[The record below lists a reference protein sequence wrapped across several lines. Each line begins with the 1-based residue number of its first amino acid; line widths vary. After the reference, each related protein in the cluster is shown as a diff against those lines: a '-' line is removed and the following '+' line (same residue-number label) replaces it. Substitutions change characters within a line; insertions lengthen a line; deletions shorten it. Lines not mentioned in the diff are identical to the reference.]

1 MTKNIPTSMHEV
13 TDQWLIDILSSQQAF
28 ADDPISSVDRQSV
41 GDGIGQV
48 GEFNKVVVTTESSKQ
63 TTLFLKLRAPIEGMH
78 AVALRYKM
86 YEKEVRFYN
95 ELAAQMD
102 VRTPEVYY
110 ADYDPETE
118 NVALLME
125 FLDGWHS
132 PDQITGASHNQTLAA
147 IKQLAAI
154 NAPYWNRTQD
164 LPWLPTMQ
172 TDYMQQTISDM
183 AACSDI
189 FFQRFGT
196 ELPISK
202 SDFDRIIESWPAV
215 LDGLSEGNLT
225 LTHYDYRVENMF
237 FSSDESEVAVI
248 DWQLIGAL
256 RAGWDL
262 AYLIG
267 TNIPSEQRR
276 ANEQQYIDLYLDCMR
291 DRGVNYSEAELRHD
305 MKWSLL
311 GLCSIAVI
319 GGANFDVSN
328 ERSFE
333 LFKVISIR
341 LFDAIAE
348 HEALSVIS

>member
-13 TDQWLIDILSSQQAF
+13 NDQWLIDILSSHQAF
-28 ADDPISSVDRQSV
+28 ADAPISSVDRQSV

-48 GEFNKVVVTTESSKQ
+48 GEFNKVVVTTESAKQ

-95 ELAAQMD
+95 ELAAFMD

-110 ADYDPETE
+110 ADYDPETD

-147 IKQLAAI
+147 IKQLGAI
-154 NAPYWNRTQD
+154 NAPYWNRTQE

-189 FFQRFGT
+189 FFQRFAGD
-196 ELPISK
+196 LPISK
-202 SDFDRIIESWPAV
+202 SDFYQIIESWPAI

-276 ANEQQYIDLYLDCMR
+276 ANEPQYIDLYLDCMR
-291 DRGVNYSEAELRHD
+291 DHGVNYSEAELRHD

-341 LFDAIAE
+341 LFEAIAE

>member
-13 TDQWLIDILSSQQAF
+13 TDQWLIDILSGQQAF

>member
-1 MTKNIPTSMHEV
+1 
-13 TDQWLIDILSSQQAF
+13 
-28 ADDPISSVDRQSV
+28 
-41 GDGIGQV
+41 
-48 GEFNKVVVTTESSKQ
+48 
-63 TTLFLKLRAPIEGMH
+63 
-78 AVALRYKM
+78 
-86 YEKEVRFYN
+86 
-95 ELAAQMD
+95 
-102 VRTPEVYY
+102 
-110 ADYDPETE
+110 
-118 NVALLME
+118 
-125 FLDGWHS
+125 
-132 PDQITGASHNQTLAA
+132 
-147 IKQLAAI
+147 
-154 NAPYWNRTQD
+154 
-164 LPWLPTMQ
+164 MQ

-202 SDFDRIIESWPAV
+202 SDFDRIIESWPAI

-267 TNIPSEQRR
+267 TNIPTEQRR

>member
-154 NAPYWNRTQD
+154 NTPYWNRTQD

-202 SDFDRIIESWPAV
+202 SDFDRIIESWPAI

-256 RAGWDL
+256 RACWDL

-341 LFDAIAE
+341 LFDAITE

>member
-1 MTKNIPTSMHEV
+1 MNWRHIWMFVRQRFITPTM
-13 TDQWLIDILSSQQAF
+13 I
-28 ADDPISSVDRQSV
+28 
-41 GDGIGQV
+41 
-48 GEFNKVVVTTESSKQ
+48 
-63 TTLFLKLRAPIEGMH
+63 
-78 AVALRYKM
+78 
-86 YEKEVRFYN
+86 
-95 ELAAQMD
+95 
-102 VRTPEVYY
+102 
-110 ADYDPETE
+110 PETE

-132 PDQITGASHNQTLAA
+132 PDQITGASHNQTLTAV
-147 IKQLAAI
+147 KQLGAI

-196 ELPISK
+196 ELPISN
-202 SDFDRIIESWPAV
+202 SDFNRIIESWPAI
-215 LDGLSEGNLT
+215 LDGLSDGHLT

-237 FSSDESEVAVI
+237 FSSDESAVAVI

-262 AYLIG
+262 AYLLG

-276 ANEQQYIDLYLDCMR
+276 TNEQQYIDLYLDCMR
-291 DRGVNYSEAELRHD
+291 DQGVNYSEAELRHD

-328 ERSFE
+328 ARSFE

-341 LFDAIAE
+341 LFDAIAD

>member
-154 NAPYWNRTQD
+154 NTPYWNRTQD

-202 SDFDRIIESWPAV
+202 SDFDRIIESWPAI

-333 LFKVISIR
+333 LFKVISMR

>member
-13 TDQWLIDILSSQQAF
+13 TDQWLIDILSSHQAF
-28 ADDPISSVDRQSV
+28 ADAPISSVDRQSV

-48 GEFNKVVVTTESSKQ
+48 GEFNKVVVTTESAKQ

-95 ELAAQMD
+95 ELAAHMD

-110 ADYDPETE
+110 ADYDPETD

-147 IKQLAAI
+147 IKQLGAI
-154 NAPYWNRTQD
+154 NAPYWNRTQE

-189 FFQRFGT
+189 FFQRFAGD
-196 ELPISK
+196 LPIAK
-202 SDFDRIIESWPAV
+202 SDFYQIIESWPAI

-291 DRGVNYSEAELRHD
+291 DHGVNYSEAELRHD

>member
-154 NAPYWNRTQD
+154 NTPYWNRTQD

-189 FFQRFGT
+189 FFQRFCT

-202 SDFDRIIESWPAV
+202 SDFDRIIESWPAI

-291 DRGVNYSEAELRHD
+291 DRGVDYSEAELRHD

-328 ERSFE
+328 PRSFE

-341 LFDAIAE
+341 LFDAIAD

>member
-63 TTLFLKLRAPIEGMH
+63 TILFLKLRAPIEGMH

-154 NAPYWNRTQD
+154 NTPYWNRTQD

-202 SDFDRIIESWPAV
+202 SDFDRIIESWPAI

-341 LFDAIAE
+341 LFDAITE

>member
-267 TNIPSEQRR
+267 TNIPTEQRR

-341 LFDAIAE
+341 LFDTIAE

>member
-13 TDQWLIDILSSQQAF
+13 TDQWLIDILSGQQAF

-202 SDFDRIIESWPAV
+202 SDFDRIIESWPAI

>member
-1 MTKNIPTSMHEV
+1 
-13 TDQWLIDILSSQQAF
+13 
-28 ADDPISSVDRQSV
+28 
-41 GDGIGQV
+41 
-48 GEFNKVVVTTESSKQ
+48 
-63 TTLFLKLRAPIEGMH
+63 
-78 AVALRYKM
+78 
-86 YEKEVRFYN
+86 
-95 ELAAQMD
+95 
-102 VRTPEVYY
+102 
-110 ADYDPETE
+110 
-118 NVALLME
+118 
-125 FLDGWHS
+125 
-132 PDQITGASHNQTLAA
+132 
-147 IKQLAAI
+147 
-154 NAPYWNRTQD
+154 
-164 LPWLPTMQ
+164 MQ

-189 FFQRFGT
+189 FFQRFAGD
-196 ELPISK
+196 LPISK
-202 SDFDRIIESWPAV
+202 SDFYQIIESWPAI

-291 DRGVNYSEAELRHD
+291 DHGVNYSEAELRHD

>member
-13 TDQWLIDILSSQQAF
+13 TDQWLIDILSSHQAF
-28 ADDPISSVDRQSV
+28 ADAPISSVDRQSV

-48 GEFNKVVVTTESSKQ
+48 GEFNKVVVTTESAKQ

-110 ADYDPETE
+110 ANYDPETE

-132 PDQITGASHNQTLAA
+132 PDQITGAAHNQTLAA
-147 IKQLAAI
+147 IKQLGAI
-154 NAPYWNRTQD
+154 NAPYWNRTQE

-189 FFQRFGT
+189 FFQRFAGD
-196 ELPISK
+196 LPISK
-202 SDFDRIIESWPAV
+202 SDFYQIIESWPAI

-291 DRGVNYSEAELRHD
+291 DHGVNYSEAELRHD

>member
-13 TDQWLIDILSSQQAF
+13 TDQWLIDILSSHQAF
-28 ADDPISSVDRQSV
+28 ADAPISSVDRQSV

-48 GEFNKVVVTTESSKQ
+48 GEFNKVVVTTESAKQ

-95 ELAAQMD
+95 ELAAHMD

-110 ADYDPETE
+110 ADYDPETD

-147 IKQLAAI
+147 IKQLGAI
-154 NAPYWNRTQD
+154 NAPYWNRTQE

-189 FFQRFGT
+189 FFQRFAGD
-196 ELPISK
+196 LPISK
-202 SDFDRIIESWPAV
+202 SDFYQIIESWPAI

-291 DRGVNYSEAELRHD
+291 DHGVNYSEAELRHD

-328 ERSFE
+328 ERSLE
-333 LFKVISIR
+333 LFKVISVR

>member
-63 TTLFLKLRAPIEGMH
+63 STLFLKLRAPIEGMH

-154 NAPYWNRTQD
+154 NTPYWNRTQD

-189 FFQRFGT
+189 FFQRFD
-196 ELPISK
+196 EDLPISK
-202 SDFDRIIESWPAV
+202 SDFDRIIESWPAI

>member
-1 MTKNIPTSMHEV
+1 MNKTIPASMQGV
-13 TDQWLIDILSSQQAF
+13 TDRWLIDVLGAHPDF
-28 ADDPISSVDRQSV
+28 ADDPISSVARQSV
-41 GDGIGQV
+41 GEGIGQV
-48 GEFNKVVVTTESSKQ
+48 GEFNKVVVETQSART

-95 ELAAQMD
+95 ELAAQMNI
-102 VRTPEVYY
+102 RTPKVYY
-110 ADYDPETE
+110 ADYDPATE

-132 PDQITGASHNQTLAA
+132 PDQITGASHDQTLAA
-147 IKQLAAI
+147 IGPLAAI
-154 NAPYWNRTQD
+154 NSSYWNRTAD

-183 AACSDI
+183 AACSDP
-189 FFQRFGT
+189 FFERFGA
-196 ELPISK
+196 ELPIAK
-202 SDFDRIIESWPAV
+202 ADFYRIIESWPAI

-237 FSSDESEVAVI
+237 FSGDGRSVAVI
-248 DWQLIGAL
+248 DWQLIAAL

-262 AYLIG
+262 AYLLG
-267 TNIPSEQRR
+267 TNIPTDQRR
-276 ANEQQYIDLYLDCMR
+276 THEQQYLDLYLQRMHDE
-291 DRGVNYSEAELRHD
+291 GVDYSETQLRQD

-319 GGANFDVSN
+319 GGANFDASN
-328 ERSFE
+328 ARSFE
-333 LFKVISIR
+333 LFKVISMR
-341 LFDAIAE
+341 LFDAIAD
-348 HEALSVIS
+348 HEALTIIS

>member
-291 DRGVNYSEAELRHD
+291 DQGVNYSEAELRHD

-341 LFDAIAE
+341 LFDTIAE

>member
-13 TDQWLIDILSSQQAF
+13 TDQWLIEILSSQQAF

-63 TTLFLKLRAPIEGMH
+63 STLFLKLRAPIEGMH

-154 NAPYWNRTQD
+154 NTPYWNRTQD

-202 SDFDRIIESWPAV
+202 SDFDRIIESWPAI

-341 LFDAIAE
+341 LFEAIAE

>member
-63 TTLFLKLRAPIEGMH
+63 STLFLKLRAPIEGMH

>member
-13 TDQWLIDILSSQQAF
+13 TDQWLIDILSSHQAF
-28 ADDPISSVDRQSV
+28 ADAPISSVDRQSV

-48 GEFNKVVVTTESSKQ
+48 GEFNKVVVTTESAKQ

-95 ELAAQMD
+95 ELAAHMD

-110 ADYDPETE
+110 ADYDPETD

-147 IKQLAAI
+147 IKQLGAI
-154 NAPYWNRTQD
+154 NAPYWNRTQE

-189 FFQRFGT
+189 FFQRFAGD
-196 ELPISK
+196 LPISK
-202 SDFDRIIESWPAV
+202 SDFYQIIESWPAI

-291 DRGVNYSEAELRHD
+291 DHGVNYSEAELRHD

-333 LFKVISIR
+333 LFKVISTR

>member
-13 TDQWLIDILSSQQAF
+13 TDQWLVDILSSQQAF

>member
-63 TTLFLKLRAPIEGMH
+63 STLFLKLRAPIEGMH

-202 SDFDRIIESWPAV
+202 SDFDRIIESWPAI

-267 TNIPSEQRR
+267 TNIPTEQRR

>member
-63 TTLFLKLRAPIEGMH
+63 STLFLKLRAPIEGMH

-86 YEKEVRFYN
+86 YEKEVRFYS

>member
-13 TDQWLIDILSSQQAF
+13 TDQWLIDILSSHQAF
-28 ADDPISSVDRQSV
+28 ADAPISSVDRQSV

-48 GEFNKVVVTTESSKQ
+48 GEFNKVVVTTESAMQS
-63 TTLFLKLRAPIEGMH
+63 TLFLKLRAPIEGMH

-95 ELAAQMD
+95 ELAAHMN

-110 ADYDPETE
+110 ADYDPETD

-154 NAPYWNRTQD
+154 NTPYWNRTQD

-202 SDFDRIIESWPAV
+202 SDFDRIIESWPAI

-291 DRGVNYSEAELRHD
+291 DHGVNYSEAELRHD

>member
-13 TDQWLIDILSSQQAF
+13 TDQWLIEILSSQQAF

-154 NAPYWNRTQD
+154 NTPYWNRTQD

-202 SDFDRIIESWPAV
+202 SDFDRIIESWPAI

>member
-154 NAPYWNRTQD
+154 NTPYWNRTQD

-202 SDFDRIIESWPAV
+202 SDFDRIIESWPAI

>member
-154 NAPYWNRTQD
+154 NTPYWNRTQD

-202 SDFDRIIESWPAV
+202 SDFDRIIESWPAI

-305 MKWSLL
+305 MKW
-311 GLCSIAVI
+311 
-319 GGANFDVSN
+319 
-328 ERSFE
+328 
-333 LFKVISIR
+333 
-341 LFDAIAE
+341 
-348 HEALSVIS
+348 

>member
-13 TDQWLIDILSSQQAF
+13 TDQWLIDILSGQQAF

-95 ELAAQMD
+95 ELAAHMD

-202 SDFDRIIESWPAV
+202 SDFDRIIESWPAI